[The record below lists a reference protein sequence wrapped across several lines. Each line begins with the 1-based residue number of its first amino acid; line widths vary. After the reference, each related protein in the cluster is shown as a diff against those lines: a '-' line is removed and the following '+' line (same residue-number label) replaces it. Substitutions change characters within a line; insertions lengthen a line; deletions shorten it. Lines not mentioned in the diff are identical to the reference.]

1 MELLLT
7 AVVIAIFAMGV
18 FSESGFGISLI
29 VFALAFAIATIVAL
43 IKYLNSLRLDG
54 RDVDY
59 YKHITIKR
67 LIVTLILAGLYVVTI
82 FANDYYV
89 LLACLSALLAWDIA
103 KYYHKAQTSL
113 PSPLRIPKN
122 VRPCYNELT
131 KILNLYSENEIK
143 IKIAENAQEHLIEF
157 SNDGDYNAWE
167 NAYRGELLNTR
178 GVSPQVYEKSC
189 KSWAMCF
196 IMTCFNR
203 EDTAPELCAF
213 LRTELEKL
221 VENEYYCPTP
231 FLDFWSD
238 NSSFIHN
245 LYKKREAL
253 QNTFKTTNCRNS
265 H

>member
-1 MELLLT
+1 MEIFLT
-7 AVVIAIFAMGV
+7 AAIIGIFAISI
-18 FSESGFGISLI
+18 FSESGFGASLVVISI
-29 VFALAFAIATIVAL
+29 IFAIATIVAL
-43 IKYLNSLRLDG
+43 IQYLKRLRIDG
-54 RDVDY
+54 YDVDY
-59 YKHITIKR
+59 YKHVTIKR

-113 PSPLRIPKN
+113 PSPLRIPEN
-122 VRPCYNELT
+122 VRPCYCELA
-131 KILNLYSENEIK
+131 KILTLYSESEIK
-143 IKIAENAQEHLIEF
+143 VKIAVNAQKHLKEF
-157 SNDGDYNAWE
+157 SRNDNYNKFEKDYRNA
-167 NAYRGELLNTR
+167 LLNAQNER
-178 GVSPQVYEKSC
+178 EHVYEESC
-189 KSWAMCF
+189 KSWASCF
-196 IMTCFNR
+196 ILSSISR

-213 LRTELEKL
+213 LRAKLERL

-238 NSSFIHN
+238 SSSFIHD

-253 QNTFKTTNCRNS
+253 QNTVKN